1 MVLLFVATYFSARI
15 NAYTP
20 TTMNTRKL
28 LSGLATLSLFVS
40 TTVMGQAASDNYTVL
55 EDAFINE
62 GGTSDWIDCSS
73 GTEIILGDDVTA
85 AINWPFDYS
94 LYNNDYTTTDE
105 LSISSNGFIRL
116 DGVATTN
123 GNTAKTYKLDNNG
136 TNLGQ
141 IICLGIYDAS
151 TADED
156 SHVYYKVTG
165 EAPNRV
171 LTVEYVNLEIDYNDN
186 RYADL
191 QVSFYETSN
200 NIAFRFGQDNVN
212 KNNADIGMHS
222 GINGYLFRFGN
233 VKKAPNGMYCLLGR
247 PLKVIDDHATYD
259 TAISAPMTFAEMQ
272 ATGVENITQKNM
284 ARYREDVNAL
294 FSVSYLWQ
302 LQNLV
307 DYANLDIIDN
317 FAITSTATSGTMSYD
332 QLKVTGV
339 TGLLPHLMPAYREAI
354 DAAPGIPSLY
364 ALQLIV
370 DLVNVLSPNND
381 DFANAYPINKNKYSV
396 ILNNTGYTGE
406 ETEPDFCAN
415 DNKNTMWLFIEP
427 DVDGDVTIQAG
438 QDCIVS
444 LYSGDDM
451 DSLTPIVECHDENN
465 FTHNGE
471 TNGEEFTAS
480 LTEGNRYY
488 FRVEAYGVWNNGNPQ
503 VFGVGEYYI
512 NITGNV
518 IQSTWNGS
526 EWSTGEEPE
535 GTDDVVVEEDLDIE
549 GELEVEDL
557 IITTG
562 TTVTV
567 EDGETL
573 TVTGNIIVEPGGEL
587 VNTGTVLVTGAE
599 SQVTTVGLTANQY
612 SYFSSP
618 VQNAPL
624 SGLNNPT
631 TLYHYDEDDSQW
643 IWYDVN
649 NLAAE
654 GNFVPARGYA
664 ITYAEDTPI
673 TFTGVFNDGDFT
685 VPITN
690 QGTYDGGGWNLVGNP
705 YPSAINAQKFLDI
718 NPDINH
724 NVSFW
729 DNSDYATHNGTFGV
743 NPTGG
748 ENPTG
753 RIGVG
758 QGFFVRSL
766 NATGNVNFENQIRI
780 GNGQFYRAA
789 AASMIR
795 VRLENDKTTNAF
807 EIHLRDD
814 VTYGFDNNG
823 MDIVKLKGNP
833 DMAFYSVLDDKELIL
848 QGIPTPKKGAI
859 LPIGYD
865 VSTAGTYRI
874 VVEKAQNLP
883 SDATLWLVDKYNGT
897 EQLVEAGE
905 AYTFQMDAGSHKD
918 RFEIRIAREAETGY
932 DEQVMASVS
941 NGEVILSN
949 AANAQIEAIQ
959 VFDIS
964 GKLIHAQSNG
974 ATINTES
981 LPAGVYVFK
990 IKTTTGE
997 LSQKLVVD

>member
-1 MVLLFVATYFSARI
+1 
-15 NAYTP
+15 
-20 TTMNTRKL
+20 MNTCKL
-28 LSGLATLSLFVS
+28 LSSLAILSLFVS
-40 TTVMGQAASDNYTVL
+40 TTVLGQAASDNYIGL
-55 EDAFINE
+55 EDAMINQ

-73 GTEIILGDDVTA
+73 GTEVVLGDDVTA

-94 LYNNDYTTTDE
+94 LYNNDYTTSDE

-116 DGVATTN
+116 DGVATSN
-123 GNTAKTYKLDNNG
+123 GNTAKTYKLKNNA
-136 TNLGQ
+136 TSLGQ

-151 TADED
+151 TADDD

-165 EAPNRV
+165 TAPYRV
-171 LTVEYVNLEIDYNDN
+171 LTVEYAKLEIDYNDN

-233 VKKAPNGMYCLLGR
+233 VKQSQNEWYCLLGR
-247 PLKVIDDHATYD
+247 PLKVIDDHAQFD
-259 TAISAPMTFAEMQ
+259 TAISAPMTFDEMD
-272 ATGVENITQKNM
+272 ATGVLNITEKNM
-284 ARYREDVNAL
+284 DRYREDVNAL

-307 DYANLDIIDN
+307 DYANLDIINN
-317 FAITSTATSGTMSYD
+317 FASTNTAASESMSYD

-339 TGLLPHLMPAYREAI
+339 TGLLPHLIPAYREAI
-354 DAAPGIPSLY
+354 DAAPGVPSLA
-364 ALQLIV
+364 ALQLLI
-370 DLVNVLSPNND
+370 DLVNIYSPSND
-381 DFANAYPINKNKYSV
+381 DFANAYPILKNNYNV
-396 ILNNTGYTGE
+396 VLDNTGFTGE
-406 ETEPDFCAN
+406 EDEPDFCAN
-415 DNKNTMWLFIEP
+415 DNKNTMWLLIEP

-444 LYSGDDM
+444 LFSGNDM
-451 DSLTPIVECHDENN
+451 DSLTPVVECHDENN
-465 FTHNGE
+465 FSHNGE
-471 TNGEEFTAS
+471 NNGEEFTAS
-480 LTEGNRYY
+480 LVAGNRYY
-488 FRVEAYGVWNNGNPQ
+488 YRIEAYGVWNVANPE

-518 IQSTWNGS
+518 IQATWNGS
-526 EWSTGEEPE
+526 EWSTGEEPDGGE
-535 GTDDVVVEEDLDIE
+535 DVVIEEDLDIE
-549 GELEVEDL
+549 DELEVEDL
-557 IITTG
+557 LITSG

-567 EDGETL
+567 GEGETL

-649 NLAAE
+649 NLSTE
-654 GNFVPARGYA
+654 GDFVPAIGYA
-664 ITYAEDTPI
+664 ITYAQDTPI

-690 QGTYDGGGWNLVGNP
+690 QGNYDGGGWNLVGNP
-705 YPSAINAQKFLDI
+705 YPSAINAQEFLEI

-729 DNSDYATHNGTFGV
+729 DDSDYATHNGTFGV

-766 NATGNVNFENQIRI
+766 NATGNVNFQNQIRVN
-780 GNGQFYRAA
+780 NGQFYRAA

-795 VRLENDKTTNAF
+795 VRLENDKTNNAF

-814 VTYGFDNNG
+814 VTYGFDDNG

-848 QGIPTPKKGAI
+848 QGVPTPEKGAI

-865 VSTAGTYRI
+865 VTAAGTCSI

-883 SDATLWLVDKYNGT
+883 SDATLWLVDKISGT

-905 AYTFQMDAGSHKD
+905 AYTFQTDAGTHKD
-918 RFEIRIAREAETGY
+918 RFEIRIAREASSGY
-932 DEQVMASVS
+932 DEQVSAYVS
-941 NGEVILSN
+941 NGEVFLSN
-949 AANAQIEAIQ
+949 ATNIQIEAIQ
-959 VFDIS
+959 VFDIA
-964 GKLIHAQSNG
+964 GKLVHTQSNG
-974 ATINTES
+974 ASINVES
-981 LPAGVYVFK
+981 LPAGMYVFN

-997 LSQKLVVD
+997 LSQKLVVE